1 MSGPFYSPYVGKL
14 FKKISHVPEFE
25 KDLKKLVR
33 RFASLEED
41 LQIFIKVA
49 MNAFHKQNV
58 DSRAILQIPELG
70 IHSPKI
76 YKAKKFACKALKGKG
91 VQSGIRVIYA
101 YYEQEDRIE
110 FIEIYY
116 KGDKAS
122 EDRARIVK
130 HCGK

>member
-1 MSGPFYSPYVGKL
+1 MEKKFYSEFVGKL
-14 FKKISHVPEFE
+14 FKQITHAPEFE
-25 KDLKKLVR
+25 KDFKKLLR

-49 MNAFHKQNV
+49 MNAFHKQNI
-58 DSRAILQIPELG
+58 DSRAILHISEIG

-91 VQSGIRVIYA
+91 VQSGIRIIYA
-101 YYEQEDRIE
+101 YHEEEDRIE

-122 EDRARIVK
+122 EDRARIVRGY
-130 HCGK
+130 GK